1 MVETFACPQC
11 SSPEL
16 QATEAGFACRQCG
29 AGFPILD
36 GIPWLIAEPQ
46 FRLSE
51 WRQRFLLLAREYEQ
65 QARDLATAGKAAPA
79 GSLARRRLTHLANGY
94 RRHLD
99 CIGELLR
106 PLGSEDAT
114 VRRET
119 LLALRTRV
127 PMAQDL
133 TSYYVNLHRDWVW
146 GDAENSAALDILR
159 DLAGQEPL
167 GVMLVAGS
175 GAGRL
180 AYDVHQHLQPRVT
193 CAADINPLLQIVAK
207 RVSAGAAV
215 PLWEFPIAPRTLEQ
229 SAIERTLRAPQP
241 ARAGLHFVMADVMR
255 APWSPGSFDTVLT
268 PWFIDIVPQDFR
280 EVAARINRLLR
291 PGGRW
296 LNFGSLAFA
305 QSDPARCYSAD
316 EALECLRSAGFDSI
330 RARDDD
336 IPYMRSPASRHARVE
351 TAFSFVAT
359 RRSEAPDPGEA
370 FNLPDWLADGSRPVP
385 LLPHFET
392 QSLVNRIYAFVLALV
407 DGRRSSQEIARY
419 LVEQK
424 LMSAEDASAAV
435 RSFLTS
441 LYEESRRRS
450 RF

>member
-1 MVETFACPQC
+1 MLETLACPHC
-11 SSPEL
+11 SSPQL
-16 QATEAGFACRQCG
+16 QAVAAGFACGQCG
-29 AGFPILD
+29 TAFPTLD
-36 GIPWLIAEPQ
+36 GVPWLLAEPQ
-46 FRLSE
+46 FRLAE
-51 WRQRFLLLAREYEQ
+51 WRQRFRLLAREYEQ
-65 QARDLATAGKAAPA
+65 QARELATAGKAAPA
-79 GSLARRRLTHLANGY
+79 GSLGRRRLNHLANGY

-99 CIGELLR
+99 CLGELLR
-106 PLGSEDAT
+106 PLGTEDES

-146 GDAENSAALDILR
+146 GDAENSAALEILR
-159 DLAGQEPL
+159 DLTGPQPL
-167 GVMLVAGS
+167 GTVLVAGS

-180 AYDVHQHLQPRVT
+180 AYDLHQQLQPRETV
-193 CAADINPLLQIVAK
+193 AADINPLLQIVAR
-207 RVSAGAAV
+207 RVASGAELR
-215 PLWEFPIAPRTLEQ
+215 LWEFPIAPRTLEH

-241 ARAGLHFVMADVMR
+241 ARDGLHFVLADVMR
-255 APWSPGSFDTVLT
+255 APWRPGSFDTVLT
-268 PWFIDIVPQDFR
+268 PWFIDILPQDFR
-280 EVAARINRLLR
+280 EIAARINRLLK

-305 QSDPARCYSAD
+305 QSDPARCYSAEETLD
-316 EALECLRSAGFDSI
+316 WLRRTGFDSI

-336 IPYMRSPASRHARVE
+336 VPYMRSPASRHSRVE

-359 RRSEAPDPGEA
+359 RVAEAPDAGES

-407 DGRRSSQEIARY
+407 DGRRSSQDIAQY

-424 LMSAEDASAAV
+424 LMGEADAQAAV

>member
-1 MVETFACPQC
+1 MLPSLACPQC
-11 SSPEL
+11 AAPSLPVTDGGL
-16 QATEAGFACRQCG
+16 ACSNCG
-29 AGFPILD
+29 ARFPTLD
-36 GIPWLIAEPQ
+36 GIPWLVAEPQ
-46 FRLSE
+46 FRLAE

-65 QARDLATAGKAAPA
+65 QARELATAGKAAPA
-79 GSLARRRLTHLANGY
+79 GSLSRRRLTHLAHGY

-106 PLGSEDAT
+106 PLGPDDGS

-127 PMAQDL
+127 PMSQDL

-146 GDAENSAALDILR
+146 GDAENAAALGILR

-167 GVMLVAGS
+167 GATLVAGS

-180 AYDVHQHLQPRVT
+180 AYDVHQQLQPHVT
-193 CAADINPLLQIVAK
+193 VAADINPLLQIVAR
-207 RVSAGAAV
+207 RVSGGAAV
-215 PLWEFPIAPRTLEQ
+215 PLWEFPIAPRSLEDC
-229 SAIERTLRAPQP
+229 AIERTLRAPEP
-241 ARAGLHFVMADVMR
+241 AREGLHFVLADVMR
-255 APWSPGSFDTVLT
+255 APWVAGSFDTVLT
-268 PWFIDIVPQDFR
+268 PWFIDIVPQAFD
-280 EVAARINRLLR
+280 EVAARINRLLK

-316 EALECLRSAGFDSI
+316 ETLERLESAGFAAI
-330 RARDDD
+330 RTRDDS
-336 IPYMRSPASRHARVE
+336 IPYMRSPASRHSRIE
-351 TAFSFVAT
+351 TTFSFVAT
-359 RRSEAPDPGEA
+359 RRSEAPDPGES
-370 FNLPDWLADGSRPVP
+370 FTLPDWLADGSRPVP

-407 DGRRSSQEIARY
+407 DGRRSTQDIAQY

-424 LMSAEDASAAV
+424 LMGAEDAASSI
-435 RSFLTS
+435 RGFLTA
-441 LYEESRRRS
+441 LYEEGRRRN